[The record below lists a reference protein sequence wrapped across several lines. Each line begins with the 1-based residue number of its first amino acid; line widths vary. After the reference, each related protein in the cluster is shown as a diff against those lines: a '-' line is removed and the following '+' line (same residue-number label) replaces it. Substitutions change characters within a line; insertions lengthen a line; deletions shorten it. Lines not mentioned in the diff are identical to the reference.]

1 MYSESNLLENV
12 ITKHDSYIKSE
23 TLCEKIEK
31 ADSLSKVT
39 STEIT
44 IGHEKILIGLTK
56 IE

>member
-12 ITKHDSYIKSE
+12 ITKHNNYIKSE

-31 ADSLSKVT
+31 AQSLSEDG

-44 IGHEKILIGLTK
+44 IGHEKILIGVEK
-56 IE
+56 IR